1 MSLPAS
7 HQSLSP
13 RQFALPVA
21 VGLLG
26 IAFFSTMDAVM
37 KGLSIAIG
45 AYNAMLWRVIL
56 GVPLTGLL
64 YAASSA
70 WGRLPR
76 PSRAAMRLHVIR
88 GIVSA
93 FMAVAFFWGLVRMPL
108 AEAIALSFIA
118 PLIAL
123 YLAALLLG
131 ERIGGRAILASLLG
145 FAGMLLI
152 LAAKAGGPPE
162 QRDWAAVLA
171 ILGSALLYAYN
182 IVLMRQQAQVADPL
196 EVAFFQN
203 LTVAIVLGLVAPLLA
218 VVPPATLLPGLLA
231 AALLASASLLLLA
244 WAYRRAEAQ
253 RLVPVEYSAL
263 IWAALYGALFF
274 DEQVQLATIAGAA
287 LIVSGCLIAARTQ
300 REPVSTAE
308 AAL

>member
-1 MSLPAS
+1 MNLRAS
-7 HQSLSP
+7 HQP
-13 RQFALPVA
+13 EWHRHVALPVA

-26 IAFFSTMDAVM
+26 IAFFSAMDAVM

-45 AYNAMLWRVIL
+45 AYNAMLWRVII

-88 GIVSA
+88 GVVGT

-131 ERIGGRAILASLLG
+131 ERIGRQAILASLLG

-152 LAAKAGGPPE
+152 LAAKAGAPPE

-171 ILGSALLYAYN
+171 ILGSAVLYASN

-203 LTVAIVLGLVAPLLA
+203 LTVAAALGLVAPLLA
-218 VVPPATLLPGLLA
+218 VVPPAGLLPGLLA

-263 IWAALYGALFF
+263 LWAALFGALFF
-274 DEQVQLATIAGAA
+274 DERLQLATVAGAA
-287 LIVSGCLIAARTQ
+287 LIVCGCLLAAKAQ
-300 REPVSTAE
+300 RQPVSTAE

>member
-1 MSLPAS
+1 MAPSVS
-7 HQSLSP
+7 
-13 RQFALPVA
+13 RQHIVLPVA

-37 KGLSIAIG
+37 KGLSITLG
-45 AYNAMLWRVIL
+45 AYNAMLWRVII

-64 YAASSA
+64 YAA
-70 WGRLPR
+70 WRLRGRLPP
-76 PSRAAMRLHVIR
+76 PSRAAMRLHLIR

-93 FMAVAFFWGLVRMPL
+93 GMAVAFFWGLVRMPL

-131 ERIGGRAILASLLG
+131 EKIGRRAIAASVLG
-145 FAGMLLI
+145 LAGMLLI
-152 LAAKAGGPPE
+152 LSAKASGPAE
-162 QRDWAAVLA
+162 QSDWAAVLA
-171 ILGSALLYAYN
+171 ILGSAVLYAYN
-182 IVLMRQQAQVADPL
+182 IVLMRQQAQVAGPL

-203 LTVAIVLGLVAPLLA
+203 LTVAAVLGLVAPLLA
-218 VVPPATLLPGLLA
+218 AIPPAGELPGLAA

-263 IWAALYGALFF
+263 IWAALYGSIFF
-274 DEQVQLATIAGAA
+274 DEQVQLATMAGAA
-287 LIVSGCLIAARTQ
+287 LIVGGCVIAARTQ
-300 REPVSTAE
+300 REPVSPAE
-308 AAL
+308 AAV